1 MHGSA
6 SYPGVVNVKSA
17 TMNWTHGISPSR
29 CTIELT
35 PQPGGVAP
43 TGTLTLMFGDSVVSF
58 PNCCA
63 DHGSAEFTGSGEI
76 WQLQILDRRYKWAWG
91 EISGSYNLRWSD
103 GTINESTKRSPRQL
117 ARLCLDA
124 MGEKSA
130 NCNALPSDGNPTVE
144 WSYTNPA
151 DALAELCDLYGCYVV
166 LGLDNRVRLCKIGQ
180 GKSLPDGAILS
191 YGCDANPPEKPGK
204 LGIACGPNRYQV
216 DFDLEAVGL
225 DTDGSVKLINDLS
238 YKPSAGWNVADYP
251 FYLDVTATRDR
262 ELAVATVY
270 KWYRVKEPI
279 SVPGYDGVVSSRI
292 QVLPIIGQQCSTSEQ
307 TASDGKKVLQDDDAQ
322 VYGVWFARY
331 DLDTNSATSMTPMEA
346 NTLGTTICRR
356 SWSLDEARGI
366 VQFGEPI
373 YKNTAADGAAHSYGA
388 PELRLRASCNVRDP
402 TTQTPKR
409 YAVTRSVGN
418 RNDATLYVQKPDVVR
433 RYIPTYGA
441 GFKVTGLTDNRS
453 DVDAECNHYLD
464 QLAAD
469 YQTVEGATVPY
480 AGLIRQD
487 LDGAIR
493 QVVWSINEGGTT
505 TAISR
510 NTESRTR
517 GTPYV
522 RRRQAE
528 RAAAQRRTVGYAA
541 ARAIASWVNALGRFV
556 R

>member
-43 TGTLTLMFGDSVVSF
+43 TGTLKLMFGNMSLSF

-63 DHGSAEFTGSGEI
+63 DHGSAEFTSSGEI

-103 GTINESTKRSPRQL
+103 GTLNEVTKRTPRQL
-117 ARLCLDA
+117 AKLCLDA
-124 MGEKSA
+124 MGEKGA
-130 NCNALPSDGNPTVE
+130 NCNALPTDGNPTVE

-180 GKSLPDGAILS
+180 GQNLPNGGVIS

-225 DTDGSVKLINDLS
+225 DNDGSVKLINDLS
-238 YKPSAGWNVADYP
+238 YKPAAGWNVTDYP
-251 FYLDVTATRDR
+251 YYLDVSTTKGR
-262 ELAVATVY
+262 ELAVATVF

-279 SVPGYDGVVSSRI
+279 SVPGYEGTVSSRSQI
-292 QVLPIIGQQCSTSEQ
+292 LPIIGQQCITSEQ
-307 TASDGKKVLQDDDAQ
+307 TTSDGKKVLQDQDGQ
-322 VYGVWFARY
+322 VYGVWFARF
-331 DLDTNSATSMTPMEA
+331 DVDTNSVDDLTPMEQ
-346 NTLGTTICRR
+346 NTVSNSLCRR

-366 VQFGEPI
+366 VMFAEPI
-373 YKNTAADGAAHSYGA
+373 YKNTAADGSAHSYGE
-388 PELRLRASCNVRDP
+388 PELKLRASCNVRDA
-402 TTQTPKR
+402 TTQAPER
-409 YAVTRSVGN
+409 YTVTRSIGN
-418 RNDATLYVQKPDVVR
+418 RNDATLYVQKPDIVCR
-433 RYIPTYGA
+433 CIPTYGDK
-441 GFKVTGLTDNRS
+441 FKVSSLTDNSS
-453 DVDAECNHYLD
+453 DVEVECNYYLD
-464 QLAAD
+464 QLSAD
-469 YQTVEGATVPY
+469 YQTVEGASVPY
-480 AGLIRQD
+480 AGMIRQD

-493 QVVWSINEGGTT
+493 QVTWSINESGTIT
-505 TAISR
+505 TISR

-522 RRRQAE
+522 RRRTAE
-528 RAAAQRRTVGYAA
+528 RAAAQRRTVGYVAA
-541 ARAIASWVNALGRFV
+541 KALSSWVNALGRFV